1 MKDWLV
7 EAIDQVA
14 LGEVLADSKVT
25 CGQRFGLI
33 AVDNSIEFML
43 IAYVALHLQLVGGH
57 KPGGIPKKDW
67 ERKKAAFPSLLSFV
81 TSLEPNLSAL
91 EPEILRYHDFR
102 SDLYH
107 SGLPTT
113 TSAER
118 VHKYGVIARQVLDIL
133 FSLLLTPKEWESK
146 LLSVAEALRTP
157 EAKEGLRRE
166 VRVEEADGVIRF
178 ACNEVPKARLAIALA
193 IHGFFKLKAIPP
205 DRKQLGKSLALSGQ
219 SLSSAIINA
228 RITELRNAGWLQ
240 KNRLLLTGK
249 ARKCLEREFII

>member
-14 LGEVLADSKVT
+14 LGEVLADSTVT

-43 IAYVALHLQLVGGH
+43 IAYVQLHRQLVGGH
-57 KPGGIPKKDW
+57 KTGGIPKRDW
-67 ERKKAAFPSLLSFV
+67 ENKKATFPSLLSFV
-81 TSLEPNLSAL
+81 TSLEPSLSAL
-91 EPEILRYHDFR
+91 EPEILRYHNFR

-118 VHKYGVIARQVLDIL
+118 VHKYGVIARQVLDVL
-133 FSLLLTPKEWESK
+133 FSLPLTPKEWASK

-157 EAKEGLRRE
+157 EAQEDLRRE
-166 VRVEEADGVIRF
+166 VKFEEADGVIRF
-178 ACNEVPKARLAIALA
+178 TCNEVPKAKFAIALA

-205 DRKQLGKSLALSGQ
+205 DRKQLGKALALSGQ
-219 SLSSAIINA
+219 SLSGAIVNT
-228 RITELRNAGWLQ
+228 RITELRNTGWLQ
-240 KNRLLLTGK
+240 KSHLLLTGK
-249 ARKCLEREFII
+249 ARKGLEREFII